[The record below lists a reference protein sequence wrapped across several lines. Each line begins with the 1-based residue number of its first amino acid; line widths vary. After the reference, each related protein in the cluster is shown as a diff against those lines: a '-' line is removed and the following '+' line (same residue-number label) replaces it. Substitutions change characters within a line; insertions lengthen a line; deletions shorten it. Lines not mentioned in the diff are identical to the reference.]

1 MATFYETKRDVALN
15 DTDLNEKQVVYEAEK
30 APRISFTPEEEN
42 RLVRKVS
49 SDFCSRCTR

>member
-30 APRISFTPEEEN
+30 ASRISFTPEEEN

-49 SDFCSRCTR
+49 